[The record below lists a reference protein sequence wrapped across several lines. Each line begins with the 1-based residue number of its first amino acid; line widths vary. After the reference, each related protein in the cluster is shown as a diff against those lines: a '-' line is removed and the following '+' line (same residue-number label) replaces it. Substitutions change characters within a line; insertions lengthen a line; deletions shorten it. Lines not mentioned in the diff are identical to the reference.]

1 MNIYA
6 TTKLESRYV
15 WFRRTALKIAA
26 LLAFIANT
34 LLFSGCST
42 PYGGGPA
49 TVATQTRENQA
60 AITPVQALA
69 LLAAGNERFV
79 SDQMIHRDLQ
89 HQVKETSGGQYPF
102 AAVVTCLDSRT
113 TPEFMFDQGLGDIL

>member
-34 LLFSGCST
+34 LLFCGCST
-42 PYGGGPA
+42 PDGSGPA

-69 LLAAGNERFV
+69 LLAAGNERFA